1 MMKNNTKHCI
11 LIAAVLLLGGC
22 TNHRHDD
29 KMIFRYNESAGITTL
44 DPAFA
49 KDQAL
54 TWACRQLY
62 NGLVQLDSSLQLQP
76 CIAKRWS
83 ISPDGRTYTFILRE
97 DVCFHSNPLFINSPL
112 LTGEGSGVRPDST
125 RRVVA
130 EDFKYSFERLLDPAI
145 ASPGAWIFRDVE
157 RFEAPDDTTF
167 VIRLREPFAPF
178 LSQLGMVYCS
188 VVPREVTEHYGK
200 DFRNHPCGTG
210 PFQFQYW
217 KEGVKLVLRKHPL
230 YFEFDTLYVD
240 TLIRSCDTV
249 STYQHINVSTK
260 RLPYLDAVAVTF
272 IIDKQTVFLEFI
284 KGNLDFMNSLD
295 ASYKDEILNPDG
307 TLKEKYADRI
317 DMVSTPFLN
326 TEYLGFNM
334 EEKESPLRDRR
345 LRQAISCGF
354 DRGKMMQYLRN
365 NIGAPG
371 TGGFIPKGL
380 PGYSDCGYK
389 YDPERARKLLAAVKQ
404 ERGEL
409 PKLKLSTTSN
419 YLDLCKYIQQQL
431 GLLGLD
437 VQVDVNPPAALSE
450 QVAQGKCQW
459 FRKSWV
465 ADYPDAEN
473 YLMLFY
479 GPNRTPAG
487 PNYTRFSNRQ
497 ADNLYR
503 KMRTETDPDRRL
515 QLYREMD
522 SLVMQEAPVMVL
534 YYDQILHFTHKNV
547 QGLRSDAMNTLDLRR
562 VIKN

>member
-1 MMKNNTKHCI
+1 
-11 LIAAVLLLGGC
+11 
-22 TNHRHDD
+22 
-29 KMIFRYNESAGITTL
+29 MIFRYNESAGITTL

-62 NGLVQLDSSLQLQP
+62 NGLVQLDSALQVQP
-76 CIAKRWS
+76 CIAKQWS
-83 ISPDGRTYTFILRE
+83 ISSDGRTYTFTLRK
-97 DVCFHSNPLFINSPL
+97 DVYFHTNALFP
-112 LTGEGSGVRPDST
+112 TPDNT
-125 RRVVA
+125 RRVTA
-130 EDFKYSFERLLDPAI
+130 DDFVYSFSRLTDPEV

-157 RFEAPDDTTF
+157 HFKAPDDTTF
-167 VIRLREPFAPF
+167 VIQLREPFAPF

-210 PFQFQYW
+210 PFRFQYW
-217 KEGVKLVLRKHPL
+217 KEGVKLVLRKNPL
-230 YFEFDTLYVD
+230 YFEYDTIWRVKESKSRKEEKTSASQPPSHSVTQSLSDSVTPQIY
-240 TLIRSCDTV
+240 
-249 STYQHINVSTK
+249 

-272 IIDKQTVFLEFI
+272 IIDKQTVFLEFV

-307 TLKEKYADRI
+307 SLKEKYADRI

-334 EEKESPLRDRR
+334 EEKDNPLRDRR

-389 YDPERARKLLAAVKQ
+389 YDPERARKLLEEVKK

-409 PKLKLSTTSN
+409 PKLKLSTTAN

-437 VQVDVNPPAALSE
+437 IQVDVNPPAALSE

-487 PNYTRFSNRQ
+487 PNYTRFNNKQ
-497 ADNLYR
+497 ADMLYKR
-503 KMRTETDPDRRL
+503 MRTETDADRRL

-522 SLVMQEAPVMVL
+522 SLIMQEAPVMVL

-547 QGLRSDAMNTLDLRR
+547 HGLRSDAMNTLDLRR

>member
-1 MMKNNTKHCI
+1 MLTVSSCSH
-11 LIAAVLLLGGC
+11 
-22 TNHRHDD
+22 HDHSD

-62 NGLVQLDSSLQLQP
+62 NGLVQLDSNLQVQP

-83 ISPDGRTYTFILRE
+83 ISPDGLTYTFTLRN
-97 DVCFHSNPLFINSPL
+97 DVCFHTNVLFS
-112 LTGEGSGVRPDST
+112 TPDST
-125 RRVVA
+125 RRVTA
-130 EDFKYSFERLLDPAI
+130 DDFVYSFSRLTDPDV

-157 RFEAPDDTTF
+157 HFDAPNDTTF
-167 VIRLREPFAPF
+167 VIRLKAPFAPF

-210 PFQFQYW
+210 PFRFQYW
-217 KEGVKLVLRKHPL
+217 KEGVKLVLRKNPD
-230 YFEFDTLYVD
+230 YFERDD
-240 TLIRSCDTV
+240 NGSP
-249 STYQHINVSTK
+249 
-260 RLPYLDAVAVTF
+260 LPYLDAVAVTF
-272 IIDKQTVFLEFI
+272 IIDKQTVFLEFV

-307 TLKEKYADRI
+307 TLKEKYTDRI

-334 EEKESPLRDRR
+334 EEEDSPLRDRR

-371 TGGFIPKGL
+371 TGGFVPKGL
-380 PGYSDCGYK
+380 PGHSDCGYE
-389 YDPERARKLLAAVKQ
+389 YDPERARKLLADVKR

-437 VQVDVNPPAALSE
+437 IQVDVNPPAALSE

-487 PNYTRFSNRQ
+487 PNYTRFSNKQ
-497 ADNLYR
+497 ADKLYN
-503 KMRTETDPDRRL
+503 KMRTENDPVRRIR
-515 QLYREMD
+515 LYREMD
-522 SLVMQEAPVMVL
+522 SLVMQEAPVIVL
-534 YYDQILHFTHKNV
+534 YYDQILHFTHRGV
-547 QGLRSDAMNTLDLRR
+547 HGLRSDAMNTLDLRR
-562 VIKN
+562 VTID

>member
-1 MMKNNTKHCI
+1 MAMRRLII
-11 LIAAVLLLGGC
+11 LALALALAGC
-22 TNHRHDD
+22 GLRRNED

-49 KDQAL
+49 KDQGL
-54 TWACRQLY
+54 IWACRQLY
-62 NGLVQLDSSLQLQP
+62 NGLVQLDTGLQVEP
-76 CIAKRWS
+76 SIAKRWDVS
-83 ISPDGRTYTFILRE
+83 VDGRTYTFTLRD
-97 DVCFHSNPLFINSPL
+97 DVWFHKDAL
-112 LTGEGSGVRPDST
+112 LGSDST

-130 EDFKYSFERLLDPAI
+130 DDFVYSLGRLTDPTT
-145 ASPGAWIFRDVE
+145 ASPGAWIMRDVE
-157 RFEAPDDTTF
+157 RLEALDDTTL
-167 VIRLREPFAPF
+167 VIKLKEPFAPF

-188 VVPREVTEHYGK
+188 VVPREVVEHWGK
-200 DFRNHPCGTG
+200 DFRSHPCGTG
-210 PFQFQYW
+210 PFRFQYW
-217 KEGVKLVLRKHPL
+217 KEGVKLVLRRNPI
-230 YFEFDTLYVD
+230 YFERDDEGTP
-240 TLIRSCDTV
+240 
-249 STYQHINVSTK
+249 
-260 RLPYLDAVAVTF
+260 LPYLDAVAVTF
-272 IIDKQTVFLEFI
+272 IIDKQTAFLEFM

-334 EEKESPLRDRR
+334 EEKGSALTDRR

-354 DRGKMMQYLRN
+354 DRRKMMQYLRN
-365 NIGAPG
+365 NIGEPG

-380 PGYSDCGYK
+380 PGHSNCGYE
-389 YDPERARKLLAAVKQ
+389 YDAERARRLLAEVKK

-409 PKLKLSTTSN
+409 PRLKLSTTAN

-437 VQVDVNPPAALSE
+437 IQVDVNPPAALSE
-450 QVAQGKCQW
+450 QVAQGKCEW

-487 PNYTRFSNRQ
+487 PNYTRFSNKQ
-497 ADNLYR
+497 ADKLYKR
-503 KMRTETDPDRRL
+503 MRTETDPERRME
-515 QLYREMD
+515 LYRQMD
-522 SLVMQEAPVMVL
+522 SLVMIEAPVMVL
-534 YYDQILHFTHKNV
+534 YYDQILHFTHNGV
-547 QGLRSDAMNTLDLRR
+547 TGLRSDAMNTLDLRR
-562 VIKN
+562 VKISN